1 MNQTHFSQVL
11 FLSTTLFT
19 FNLRTCTLLFPYIY
33 TFKMVSILSSD
44 WLPVFIA
51 ILSSL
56 QNRKQG
62 TNTGIVMACKKQIF

>member
-1 MNQTHFSQVL
+1 MNHTHFSQAL
-11 FLSTTLFT
+11 FLSTTMFT
-19 FNLRTCTLLFPYIY
+19 FNLKTSVLLFPYIY
-33 TFKMVSILSSD
+33 TFKLFNILSSA

-62 TNTGIVMACKKQIF
+62 TNTGTVAAYKKQIF

>member
-11 FLSTTLFT
+11 FLSTTMFT
-19 FNLRTCTLLFPYIY
+19 FKLL
-33 TFKMVSILSSD
+33 SILSSS
-44 WLPVFIA
+44 WLHVFIA

-62 TNTGIVMACKKQIF
+62 TNTGIVVACKKQIF

>member
-11 FLSTTLFT
+11 LLSTMFT
-19 FNLRTCTLLFPYIY
+19 FNLRTSVLLFPYY
-33 TFKMVSILSSD
+33 TFKLVTILSSD

-62 TNTGIVMACKKQIF
+62 TNTGTVVACKKQIF